1 MLARHVFNKYR
12 NGTISNFIEYLEVR
26 ITLLSLP
33 EPFVKREVAVSRKIQ
48 HFLRLCWLGSFIL
61 KWFCGHMADD
71 AGYPQF
77 EIVDDSFECILDYLD
92 IQKTNF
98 FQNLRPGILLK
109 TMSVISLVFF
119 INCHVLHIH
128 FSSNKVLNFID
139 DYYLWNWELC

>member
-1 MLARHVFNKYR
+1 
-12 NGTISNFIEYLEVR
+12 
-26 ITLLSLP
+26 
-33 EPFVKREVAVSRKIQ
+33 
-48 HFLRLCWLGSFIL
+48 
-61 KWFCGHMADD
+61 MADD
-71 AGYPQF
+71 TGYPQF
-77 EIVDDSFECILDYLD
+77 EIVDDDSFECILDYLD

-139 DYYLWNWELC
+139 DYYL

>member
-1 MLARHVFNKYR
+1 
-12 NGTISNFIEYLEVR
+12 
-26 ITLLSLP
+26 
-33 EPFVKREVAVSRKIQ
+33 
-48 HFLRLCWLGSFIL
+48 
-61 KWFCGHMADD
+61 MADD
-71 AGYPQF
+71 TGYPQF
-77 EIVDDSFECILDYLD
+77 EIVDDYSFECILDYLD

-139 DYYLWNWELC
+139 DYYL

>member
-1 MLARHVFNKYR
+1 
-12 NGTISNFIEYLEVR
+12 
-26 ITLLSLP
+26 
-33 EPFVKREVAVSRKIQ
+33 
-48 HFLRLCWLGSFIL
+48 
-61 KWFCGHMADD
+61 MADD
-71 AGYPQF
+71 TGYPQF

-139 DYYLWNWELC
+139 DYYL